1 MQVQTVARLRGP
13 REIGPEQIELPT
25 CGPDDIILGVVAC
38 GICGTD
44 LSMYK
49 EGPSLPGAILGH
61 EFVGRIDQVGGNIG
75 SLTVGQRV
83 VVNPMH
89 NGLGL
94 GRTPGAF
101 ARQVRVTKPVLDES
115 IFALPDELDDDQG
128 ALVEPFSVALH
139 AINNGRVDAS
149 DRAVVFGAGTIG
161 LCVVAGLRA
170 RGVQDILVIDP
181 SELRR
186 NIATK
191 LGASAVLDP
200 RDGDAIEFIADH
212 FGQDTLSFGGDLRL
226 SKATVAFDCAGARIV
241 PKQAIHALAPRGR
254 LVLVADPHDIPL
266 DDLRLVML
274 RELTVVGAL
283 AYDLEF
289 SEAITLL
296 ASRAVDL
303 KPLITHRFALTDIA
317 KAFEVQLDAS
327 ASIKVIIDPVP
338 G

>member
-1 MQVQTVARLRGP
+1 VQVQTVARLRGP
-13 REIGPEQIELPT
+13 RDIGPEQVELPT
-25 CGPDDIILGVVAC
+25 CGPDDIILDVVAC
-38 GICGTD
+38 GICGSD

-49 EGPSLPGAILGH
+49 DGPSLPGAILGH
-61 EFVGRIDQVGGNIG
+61 EFVGRIDQIGGNIE
-75 SLTVGQRV
+75 SLEIGQRV

-94 GRTPGAF
+94 GRIPGAF
-101 ARQVRVTKPVLDES
+101 ARQVRVAKPVLDES

-128 ALVEPFSVALH
+128 ALIEPFSVALH
-139 AINNGRVDAS
+139 AINNGRVQAS

-170 RGVQDILVIDP
+170 RGVNDILVIDP

-200 RDGDAIEFIADH
+200 TAGDAIEFISGH
-212 FGQDTLSFGGDLRL
+212 FGADKLSFGGDLRL
-226 SKATVAFDCAGARIV
+226 SKATVTFDCAGVRTV
-241 PKQAIHALAPRGR
+241 LRQAIHALAPRGR

-266 DDLRLVML
+266 EDLRLVML

-289 SEAITLL
+289 REAISLL
-296 ASRAVDL
+296 TSRAVDL
-303 KPLITHRFALTDIA
+303 APLITHRFALPDIG
-317 KAFEVQLDAS
+317 KAFEMQLDAS
-327 ASIKVIIDPVP
+327 ASVKVIIDPVQD
-338 G
+338 